1 MPKND
6 GFCIQIGNTFDSHE
20 HADGR
25 GSLDVNEVQKFAM
38 KPIWALLCQTLG
50 PFLRRK
56 RSISKTIGTKVRI
69 EDWGQADNGGGG
81 YCGKGDG
88 SLITNDGFC
97 I

>member
-38 KPIWALLCQTLG
+38 KPI
-50 PFLRRK
+50 
-56 RSISKTIGTKVRI
+56 
-69 EDWGQADNGGGG
+69 
-81 YCGKGDG
+81 
-88 SLITNDGFC
+88 
-97 I
+97 